1 MSLIA
6 EFRLRNPRLPLV
18 DIVASTPGTNLE
30 VDRTLTVDSN
40 QPVVICWVATPSF
53 ETFETELAK
62 NSTVARYSVLKTTQ
76 EQQLYHVQL
85 QNPLLSLKTAFVEL
99 GAVPAGRST
108 ITDEGWEIQANF
120 PNRDALA
127 RFRDI
132 CREYGISFR
141 LDSLY
146 KPTPKNNDLSDMG
159 LTAKQREALITAY
172 ESDYFRIPRQAS
184 LGDLSEQLDIS
195 KPSFSKRLR
204 RAQQHVL
211 NDVIENGRI

>member
-6 EFRLRNPRLPLV
+6 EFRLRDPRLPLV
-18 DIVASTPGTNLE
+18 DIVAATPGTNLE
-30 VDRTLTVDSN
+30 VDRTLTVDSD
-40 QPVVICWVATPSF
+40 QPVVICWVETPSF
-53 ETFETELAK
+53 ETFETELAE
-62 NSTVARYSVLKTTQ
+62 NSTVATYSVLRTTR
-76 EQQLYHVQL
+76 EQRLYHVQL
-85 QNPLLSLKTAFVEL
+85 QNPLLSVKTAFVKL

-108 ITDEGWEIQANF
+108 ITDDGWEIQANF

-132 CREYGISFR
+132 CREREISFR

-146 KPTPKNNDLSDMG
+146 EPTPKSNELSNMG
-159 LTAKQREALITAY
+159 LTTKQREALITAY
-172 ESDYFRIPRQAS
+172 ESDYFHIPRRTT
-184 LGDLSEQLDIS
+184 LGDLSEQLGIS

-211 NDVIENGRI
+211 DDVIENRRL